1 MSVDCASM
9 CHTPQKRLTFRIE
22 TLGCKSN
29 QYDSQRIT
37 EALVS
42 SGCARA
48 NEADEP
54 DLYVINTCTVTHASD
69 RKCRQLIRR
78 MVREHREARV
88 FVTGC
93 YATADPDALR
103 AIEGVE
109 GVFGRGDWD
118 AMLGAILGRPI
129 PAGALPGGAFGITGF
144 SGRARAL
151 MKIQEGCDFCCAY
164 CIVPHVRGRP
174 LSAPLSHVASEARSL
189 ADAGFKEIV
198 LTGIHL
204 GLYGRDLD
212 GDVRLAEALACVA
225 ETPGVERVRL
235 SSIEAFE
242 VSERL
247 LDAMQHPKVCPHLHL
262 PLQSG
267 DADVLRRMGR
277 RYTAGEFLDAV
288 GLARDRLDN
297 PAITTDVIVGLPGET
312 EAAFEHTL
320 EVCRAAAFSRM
331 HVFPFS
337 LRAGTRAAEMPDR
350 PHSRLVRQ
358 RATALGSLAD
368 DLSQEWAAG
377 FVGRTVRVLFEEI
390 DSDGRLAGYTDRYVR
405 LSAAGSQCRLGELA
419 HIHCTA
425 ARGGSLVGDIAG
437 P

>member
-1 MSVDCASM
+1 MPPTS
-9 CHTPQKRLTFRIE
+9 QKRLTFRIE

-29 QYDSQRIT
+29 QYDSQRIA
-37 EALVS
+37 EALAF
-42 SGCARA
+42 SGWAEA

-54 DLYVINTCTVTHASD
+54 GLYIVNTCTVTHASD

-78 MVREHREARV
+78 MIREHPDARV

-93 YATADPDALR
+93 YATDNPDDLL

-118 AMLGAILGRPI
+118 ARLEAILGGPI
-129 PAGALPGGAFGITGF
+129 PAGALPRGEFGITGF

-174 LSAPLSHVASEARSL
+174 RSAPLCHIGNEARIL

-204 GLYGRDLD
+204 GIYGRDLE
-212 GDVRLAEALACVA
+212 GDVHLADALACVA
-225 ETPGVERVRL
+225 EAPGVERVRL

-242 VSERL
+242 VSDRL
-247 LDAMQHPKVCPHLHL
+247 LDVMQHPKVCPHLHL

-267 DADVLRRMGR
+267 DDDVLRRMGR

-312 EAAFEHTL
+312 EAAFEHTM
-320 EVCRAAAFSRM
+320 EACRTAAFSRM

-337 LRAGTRAAEMPDR
+337 PRPGTRAAEMPDR

-358 RATALGSLAD
+358 RAGTLGCLAD
-368 DLSQEWAAG
+368 ELSQAWAEG
-377 FVGRTVRVLFEEI
+377 FVGQRVGVLFEEM

-405 LSAAGSQCRLGELA
+405 LSASGPECLLSELA
-419 HIHCTA
+419 HVDCTA
-425 ARGGSLVGDIAG
+425 ASGGSLVGEVAG
-437 P
+437 AHNRA